1 MIRRRKTKTVKVKAV
16 QIGSSAPVVIQS
28 MTKVPTVD
36 IARCVR
42 QVNQLVQAGCRLVR
56 IAVPRRA
63 DTAAFA
69 KIVQKVNVPLIAD
82 VHFSPSRA
90 IEAIEAGAAKIR
102 LNPGNI
108 KKREDILRIIDAA
121 KMHKVAIRAGVNEA
135 SIRDLKGRPV
145 PAEKRTAL
153 MLREMKKYVRLFEN
167 RNFTQLVLSAK
178 SSDTVRTIEVNRRI
192 AETFPYP
199 IHLGLT
205 HAGLPEDARIPSAVT
220 LGALLAEG
228 IGDTIRVSAAGNP
241 VEETKIAKQIL
252 IALGLYP
259 HSGLE
264 LIVCPTCARAEIDVI
279 KLARRVEKAVRD
291 IDKPLRVAVMGCI
304 VNGPGEAADADVA
317 LCAAK
322 NKACIY
328 RNGRRVAIVS
338 EDKAISA
345 LLKELQRFDAGCSIL
360 DARRGSGKEN
370 Q

>member
-1 MIRRRKTKTVKVKAV
+1 MIKRRKTKTIKVGSVK
-16 QIGSSAPVVIQS
+16 IGSSAPVVIQS

-42 QVNQLVQAGCRLVR
+42 QVNQLVRAGCGLVR
-56 IAVPRRA
+56 IAVPRRT

-82 VHFSPSRA
+82 VHFSPDRA

-108 KKREDILRIIDAA
+108 KKRKDILRIIDAA
-121 KMHKVAIRAGVNEA
+121 KMHRVAIRIGVNEA
-135 SIRDLKGRPV
+135 SIRNLKKQSV

-153 MLREMKKYVRLFEN
+153 MLKEMKQYVWLFEN

-178 SSDTVRTIEVNRRI
+178 SSNVLRTIDINRRI
-192 AETFPYP
+192 AATFDYP

-220 LGALLAEG
+220 LGTLLAEG
-228 IGDTIRVSAAGNP
+228 IGDTIRVSVAGNP
-241 VEETKIAKQIL
+241 LEETKIAKQIL
-252 IALGLYP
+252 IALGLYERSSP
-259 HSGLE
+259 E
-264 LIVCPTCARAEIDVI
+264 LIVCPTCARAEIDVV
-279 KLARRVEKAVRD
+279 KLARRVEKAIRD

-304 VNGPGEAADADVA
+304 VNGPGEAADADIA

-322 NKACIY
+322 NKAYIY
-328 RNGRRVAIVS
+328 RNGRRISIVPAG
-338 EDKAISA
+338 KAIPA
-345 LLKELQRFDAGCSIL
+345 LLRQLQKL
-360 DARRGSGKEN
+360 
-370 Q
+370 